1 VLWSVVGLAAVLIV
15 WSLSSS
21 LLRRWRITPV
31 MALVVAG
38 ALVGAT
44 THDALATKLD
54 TDVISPIIEMILAVV
69 LFEHATNIKQGVFGG
84 QARLALRLLLVALP
98 VGLALTIASGLLF
111 LPHLGWATL
120 LVMACVLVPIDY
132 APVVS
137 FLHDERIPLRMR
149 QVFNVEEGYADGV
162 ISPVFVFA
170 LAIAVEGHSTS
181 ASIGHALS
189 DGLPHLLV
197 AIALGVGI
205 GAGVAK
211 VANLADAR
219 DLMTDQA
226 RPIVMIAAPVLTYTL
241 NVGVHGN
248 GFVAAFICGIA
259 YNGVRTYQ
267 DATREQGLI
276 DDLTFL
282 LTAIVWFVFGAVA
295 WYVLEDGVPL
305 RVVFYS
311 VVVLVVV
318 RGVSVTISMV
328 RSGLSRSERMLLVAL
343 GPRGTA
349 NIVLA
354 LLAYDVL
361 ADNPAERLLEATVLV
376 VLGSV
381 VLHGLLGEYLINRNT
396 RTDAE
401 TRATVS

>member
-1 VLWSVVGLAAVLIV
+1 MLWSVVGLAAVLIV

-219 DLMTDQA
+219 GLMTDQA
-226 RPIVMIAAPVLTYTL
+226 RRIVMIAAPVLTYTL

-311 VVVLVVV
+311 LVVLVVV

-381 VLHGLLGEYLINRNT
+381 VLHGLLGEYLINRNA

>member
-205 GAGVAK
+205 GVGVAK

-219 DLMTDQA
+219 GLMTDQA
-226 RPIVMIAAPVLTYTL
+226 RRIVMIAAPVLTYTL

-311 VVVLVVV
+311 LVVLVVV

>member
-1 VLWSVVGLAAVLIV
+1 MLWSVVGLAAVLIV

-21 LLRRWRITPV
+21 LVRRWRITPV
-31 MALVVAG
+31 MVLVVAG

-205 GAGVAK
+205 GVGVAK

-219 DLMTDQA
+219 GLMTDQA
-226 RPIVMIAAPVLTYTL
+226 RRIVMIAAPVLTYTL

-311 VVVLVVV
+311 LVVLVVV

-381 VLHGLLGEYLINRNT
+381 VLHGLLGEYLINRNA

>member
-1 VLWSVVGLAAVLIV
+1 VLWSVVGLAAVLVV

-21 LLRRWRITPV
+21 LLRRWRVTPV
-31 MALVVAG
+31 MVLVVAG

-44 THDALATKLD
+44 THDALAAKLD

-84 QARLALRLLLVALP
+84 QARLALRLLLIAVP
-98 VGLALTIASGLLF
+98 VGLALTIASGLVF

-181 ASIGHALS
+181 SSIGHALAE
-189 DGLPHLLV
+189 GLPHLLV

-219 DLMTDQA
+219 GLMTVQA
-226 RPIVMIAAPVLTYTL
+226 RRIVMIAAPVLTYTL

-259 YNGVRTYQ
+259 YNAVRVYQ
-267 DATREQGLI
+267 DASREQGLI

-311 VVVLVVV
+311 LVVLVVV
-318 RGVSVTISMV
+318 RGVSVTVSMV

-361 ADNPAERLLEATVLV
+361 ADDPAERLLEATVLV

-381 VLHGLLGEYLINRNT
+381 VLHGLLGEYLINRNACA
-396 RTDAE
+396 DAE

>member
-1 VLWSVVGLAAVLIV
+1 MLWSVVGLAAVLIV

-205 GAGVAK
+205 GVGVAK

-219 DLMTDQA
+219 GLMTDQA
-226 RPIVMIAAPVLTYTL
+226 RRIVMIAAPVLTYTL

-311 VVVLVVV
+311 LVVLVVV

>member
-21 LLRRWRITPV
+21 LVRRWRITPV
-31 MALVVAG
+31 MVLVVAG

-219 DLMTDQA
+219 GLMTDQA
-226 RPIVMIAAPVLTYTL
+226 RRIVMIAAPVLTYTL

-267 DATREQGLI
+267 DAAREQGLI

-311 VVVLVVV
+311 LVVLVVV
-318 RGVSVTISMV
+318 RVVSVTISMM

-381 VLHGLLGEYLINRNT
+381 ALHGLLGEYLINRNA

>member
-219 DLMTDQA
+219 GLMTDQA
-226 RPIVMIAAPVLTYTL
+226 RRIVMIAAPVLTYTL

-311 VVVLVVV
+311 LVVLVVV

-381 VLHGLLGEYLINRNT
+381 VLHGLLGEYLINRNA